1 DITAGHPTSPR
12 TQHDIVHSNA
22 RYLGNGFSESIPIDT
37 ANRMIQSYLTGVGYP
52 AVDTAIRSLIFDA
65 DTLRAYLANPNIVTL
80 KVMLAHKQSYI
91 HSRHEGTGSGL
102 NPEALLSCRRPE

>member
-1 DITAGHPTSPR
+1 
-12 TQHDIVHSNA
+12 
-22 RYLGNGFSESIPIDT
+22 
-37 ANRMIQSYLTGVGYP
+37 MIQSYLTGVGYP

-91 HSRHEGTGSGL
+91 HSGHEGTGSGL
-102 NPEALLSCRRPE
+102 NPEALTLVVVGLNNNDNYVPNSKGQVYDHLLNCPSNCPGFSSATIQ